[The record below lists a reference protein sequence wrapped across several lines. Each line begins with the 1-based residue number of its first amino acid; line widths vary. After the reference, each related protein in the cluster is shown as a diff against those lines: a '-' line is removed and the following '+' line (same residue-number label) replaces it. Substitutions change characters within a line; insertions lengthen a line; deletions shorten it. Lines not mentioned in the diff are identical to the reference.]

1 MATATLVSAK
11 TRSVSATL
19 RSGEA
24 SRSFV
29 VAIASAALLLAEP
42 IHIATV
48 AGIVLL
54 LSGVWLGRRPNQ
66 SDPPPRR

>member
-1 MATATLVSAK
+1 VATVSLWGSL
-11 TRSVSATL
+11 TI
-19 RSGEA
+19 
-24 SRSFV
+24 V